1 MINITQQQSLQM
13 REIDVYSISVLA
25 RDEEDHPLKI
35 SIDGKVYESI
45 DRGVFNIPLKDIENL
60 RLGALGLLAISV
72 NVAARIR
79 KKDGVLENIPYSL
92 LNREV
97 EYTSDRAYVA
107 LFEFKP
113 RKCLDLRRGRRK
125 IFYRDVL
132 KAYFKALEKA
142 NELDPPRQPI
152 C

>member
-1 MINITQQQSLQM
+1 
-13 REIDVYSISVLA
+13 
-25 RDEEDHPLKI
+25 
-35 SIDGKVYESI
+35 VYESI

-72 NVAARIR
+72 NVAARIG

-152 C
+152 

>member
-1 MINITQQQSLQM
+1 M

-92 LNREV
+92 LNTEV
-97 EYTSDRAYVA
+97 EYTSDRVYVA
-107 LFEFKP
+107 IFEFKP
-113 RKCLDLRRGRRK
+113 RKYLDLRRG
-125 IFYRDVL
+125 YRDVL

-142 NELDPPRQPI
+142 DELDPRVNPSDKRH
-152 C
+152 

>member
-1 MINITQQQSLQM
+1 M

-79 KKDGVLENIPYSL
+79 KKMVCWRTYPTLY
-92 LNREV
+92 
-97 EYTSDRAYVA
+97 
-107 LFEFKP
+107 
-113 RKCLDLRRGRRK
+113 
-125 IFYRDVL
+125 
-132 KAYFKALEKA
+132 
-142 NELDPPRQPI
+142 
-152 C
+152 